1 MVDCSSESV
10 KHVWSVVFDFLK
22 DSYIYYRSKV
32 YAHLLFLKQ
41 YDLVTKAMTK
51 RLKMTLYFVRS
62 YIIFDLDLFLRGD
75 MQ

>member
-10 KHVWSVVFDFLK
+10 EHVWSVVFDFLK

-32 YAHLLFLKQ
+32 YAHMLFLMQ
-41 YDLVTKAMTK
+41 YNLVTKTMTEK
-51 RLKMTLYFVRS
+51 LKMTLYFVRL
-62 YIIFDLDLFLRGD
+62 YIIFDLNLFLRGN